1 MGRLDKVAKLGA
13 GSAAAVDAHW
23 KHLTGIANEAFV
35 EGNLE
40 RAKTLYSAALDE
52 AERLFNASI
61 EHPVPVPASV
71 IFNVSCHNL
80 AEFFRHVGDS
90 ESCERMLLHAFNR
103 LGETAK
109 TPATRLKQRLACVE
123 DLKRALIALVAHL
136 KSRQADAGE
145 IEGYI
150 RRARAIAL
158 SVFHANE
165 YAHRWDDNCTRGP
178 LPRA

>member
-13 GSAAAVDAHW
+13 DSAANADAHW
-23 KHLTGIANEAFV
+23 KHLTSIANEAFV

-40 RAKTLYSAALDE
+40 RAKTLYGAALDE
-52 AERLFNASI
+52 AERLFSASI

-80 AEFFRHVGDS
+80 AEFFRHVGDND
-90 ESCERMLLHAFNR
+90 SCERMLLRAFNR

-109 TPATRLKQRLACVE
+109 TPATRLKQRLVCVE

-136 KSRQADAGE
+136 KSRQAPVSE
-145 IEGYI
+145 IDSYI
-150 RRARAIAL
+150 RRARAIAFA
-158 SVFHANE
+158 VFHANE
-165 YAHRWDDNCTRGP
+165 HARRLDDSCP
-178 LPRA
+178 HSSLPRA